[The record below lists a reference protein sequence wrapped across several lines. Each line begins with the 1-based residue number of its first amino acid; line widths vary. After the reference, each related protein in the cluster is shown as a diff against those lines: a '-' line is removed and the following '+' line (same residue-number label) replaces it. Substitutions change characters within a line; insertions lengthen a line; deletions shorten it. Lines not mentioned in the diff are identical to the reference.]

1 MPFSAMTVSRSK
13 TQTRA
18 PGISVRT
25 FINMEKRPDDHE
37 DLNTDF
43 SDADALWF
51 ISFLY
56 DFDWEEWE
64 TDAND

>member
-1 MPFSAMTVSRSK
+1 M
-13 TQTRA
+13 
-18 PGISVRT
+18 RT
-25 FINMEKRPDDHE
+25 FVNMEKRPDDHE